1 MRGSELADVREISF
15 LTHLQRGDFV
25 SHTPAED
32 RSRMEADMANP
43 RSRMEADMANPLPW
57 KRYLCISF
65 SLVSVR
71 VHVIAV
77 CACECIAV
85 HGTQMNKHGIDGLS
99 CIFGREMF
107 SHI

>member
-1 MRGSELADVREISF
+1 
-15 LTHLQRGDFV
+15 
-25 SHTPAED
+25 
-32 RSRMEADMANP
+32 
-43 RSRMEADMANPLPW
+43 MEADMANPLPW